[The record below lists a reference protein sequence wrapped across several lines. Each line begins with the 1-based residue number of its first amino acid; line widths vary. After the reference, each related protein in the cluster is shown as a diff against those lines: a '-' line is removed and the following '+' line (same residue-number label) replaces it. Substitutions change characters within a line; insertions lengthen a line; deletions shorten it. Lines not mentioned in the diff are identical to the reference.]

1 MVRYKHFVCRHTLCH
16 NARYLAPYP
25 ASKQLKGTILYP
37 SYRALGVF
45 PENDMVLDI
54 DTTHAKQGDLIQLV
68 SPNKKVFIFR
78 LRSGDELQTHRGVIK
93 HDDLIGL
100 PWGSQIFSHLGS
112 TFFMLQPSLADIL
125 KETRRN
131 TQIMYPKDIGYILVK
146 MGIGPGTQVVEA
158 GTGSG
163 AFTTALAWAV
173 GPGGRV
179 ISYEVRTQMQNLARK
194 NLDRLGL
201 LERVTLKERD
211 IIEGFDETNVDALF
225 LDVQNAYDFVA
236 QARQALKPGGYLGS
250 ILPTTNQVSKMLE
263 ALYQYDFAFVD
274 ICELMLR
281 FYKPVPQRLR
291 PTDRMVAHTGFLV
304 FARPM
309 LPVKEK
315 ADESGR
321 ENSQENA
328 PAQNDEEIQDG

>member
-1 MVRYKHFVCRHTLCH
+1 M
-16 NARYLAPYP
+16 NQNQPN
-25 ASKQLKGTILYP
+25 
-37 SYRALGVF
+37 RALIAPSGVF
-45 PENDMVLDI
+45 SGNRMVLDV

-112 TFFMLQPSLADIL
+112 TFFMLQPSLADLL

-131 TQIMYPKDIGYILVK
+131 TQIMYPKDIGYILIK
-146 MGIGPGTQVVEA
+146 MGIGPGTRVVEA

-163 AFTTALAWAV
+163 AFTTALAWVV
-173 GPGGRV
+173 GPSGHV
-179 ISYEVRTQMQNLARK
+179 TSYEVRTEMQNLARK

-211 IIEGFDETNVDALF
+211 IVEGFDETNVDALF
-225 LDVQNAYDFVA
+225 LDVQNAYDYVG

-263 ALYQYDFAFVD
+263 ALYQHDFAFVD
-274 ICELMLR
+274 VCEIMLR

-309 LPVKEK
+309 LPVKENPQDSGEE
-315 ADESGR
+315 ARQESQPGSAAEV
-321 ENSQENA
+321 ENLS
-328 PAQNDEEIQDG
+328 D

>member
-1 MVRYKHFVCRHTLCH
+1 
-16 NARYLAPYP
+16 
-25 ASKQLKGTILYP
+25 
-37 SYRALGVF
+37 
-45 PENDMVLDI
+45 MVLDI

-78 LRSGDELQTHRGVIK
+78 LHSGDELQTHRGVIK

-112 TFFMLQPSLADIL
+112 TFFMLQPSLADLL

-131 TQIMYPKDIGYILVK
+131 TQIMYPKDIGYILIK
-146 MGIGPGTQVVEA
+146 MGIGPGTRVVEA

-173 GPGGRV
+173 GPGGHV
-179 ISYEVRTQMQNLARK
+179 ISYEVRTEMQNLARK

-211 IIEGFDETNVDALF
+211 IVEGFDETDVDALF
-225 LDVQNAYDFVA
+225 LDVQNAYDYVG
-236 QARQALKPGGYLGS
+236 QARQTLKPGGYLGS

-263 ALYQYDFAFVD
+263 ALYQHDFAFVD
-274 ICELMLR
+274 VCELILR

-309 LPVKEK
+309 LPAKE
-315 ADESGR
+315 
-321 ENSQENA
+321 N
-328 PAQNDEEIQDG
+328 PQDGGEEDGQESQSGTNADVENLSD